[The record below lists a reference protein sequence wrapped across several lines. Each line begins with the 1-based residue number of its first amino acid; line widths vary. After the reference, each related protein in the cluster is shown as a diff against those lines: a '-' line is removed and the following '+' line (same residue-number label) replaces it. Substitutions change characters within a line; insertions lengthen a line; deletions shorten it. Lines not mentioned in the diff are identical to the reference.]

1 MEASVKSPPEG
12 WVGRGRGGNDLVF
25 ETAGNRKTEGTRFPS
40 DWRDGER
47 ISRQ

>member
-1 MEASVKSPPEG
+1 MGEEG
-12 WVGRGRGGNDLVF
+12 EGEGGNDPVF